1 MRDWFDIMPKRI
13 KNTNKHSFN
22 ESKVIDY
29 IIKTNKTV
37 YDYLLDSIDGC
48 MPVSELA
55 YITKFDMTTVYRF
68 VEKAVEN
75 NDIIYHKEIRR
86 VSKVIS

>member
-1 MRDWFDIMPKRI
+1 MRDWFDIMPKRMDI
-13 KNTNKHSFN
+13 FKKQTYN
-22 ESKVIDY
+22 EMKVIEN

-37 YDYLLDSIDGC
+37 YEYLMDSIDGC

-55 YITKFDMTTVYRF
+55 YRTKFDMPTVYKF

-75 NDIIYHKEIRR
+75 NDIIYHEEIRR
-86 VSKVIS
+86 ISKVIA